1 MKRVLVTGSNGFIGT
16 HVCKY
21 LLSKQYYVIGLD
33 IAGNSRHEYVSEY
46 IPWMLSE
53 NIHEDFLNGR
63 DIFAVVH
70 LAADMR
76 HEPDEIEVVLHNCT
90 GEQHLLELC
99 EKNNVQVFVQL
110 SSLPVIGTPIE
121 HPITESHPIKPP
133 TVYHGTKRMMEIL
146 ADYAHYMHGL
156 RTVSYRICAPVGTG
170 MNQNTIF
177 PTFVRKAL
185 AGEDLVIYGEGTREQ
200 TYIHVIDIAR
210 AIESAIESERA
221 QGVYNLASYNRLSN
235 IELAKKIV
243 EVTKSPSK
251 IIKNGKT
258 DPLDGIVWDI
268 SIEKLK
274 ADTGFEPVISIES
287 AISEQVE
294 FIKGKNNE

>member
-1 MKRVLVTGSNGFIGT
+1 
-16 HVCKY
+16 
-21 LLSKQYYVIGLD
+21 
-33 IAGNSRHEYVSEY
+33 
-46 IPWMLSE
+46 
-53 NIHEDFLNGR
+53 
-63 DIFAVVH
+63 
-70 LAADMR
+70 
-76 HEPDEIEVVLHNCT
+76 
-90 GEQHLLELC
+90 
-99 EKNNVQVFVQL
+99 
-110 SSLPVIGTPIE
+110 
-121 HPITESHPIKPP
+121 
-133 TVYHGTKRMMEIL
+133 MEIL